1 LAAYWPQAP
10 GFCLQKSLNPP
21 AGVPPLLEGV
31 VCVGVVAPPDGVPPV
46 D

>member
-1 LAAYWPQAP
+1 
-10 GFCLQKSLNPP
+10 LQKSLNPP
-21 AGVPPLLEGV
+21 AGVPPLFDVL